1 MPYEKIKELITIVK
15 IVIQIFQIVTSDED
29 DVMEI
34 LIPMILVTI
43 LIMYIFLA
51 NYIGQNVTDHNNEVY
66 IAA

>member
-15 IVIQIFQIVTSDED
+15 IVIQIFQIVTSDD
-29 DVMEI
+29 GNTMEI

>member
-15 IVIQIFQIVTSDED
+15 IVIQIFQIVTSDEN